1 MFGAMVGQT
10 GEDTHQKERPP
21 ILDAGRRRHNE
32 SVGLLLKAA
41 RRQAMTASPNLGIT
55 YPPTFAAS
63 FWTFPEYRKG
73 AIVLY
78 SRLQEGLDENESVLA
93 SIQHRVD
100 SEYAYARALSQGPI
114 VPCVSDTMF
123 PGSVDDARTG
133 YLHSNALTSQMV
145 RDVIQSTTAGEAV
158 RHIQVAKRLESMIV
172 EPFGKWAA
180 THAERVRQSWQLID
194 ASLAEMERQTN
205 EVKKRQSSYE
215 ARCWHADEAEDDARF
230 APGPH
235 VNAMTNGPRNT
246 KDSSPSMKRLSLGQR
261 VASMPETSVIMTATD
276 ETGEKEMERPAPAS
290 SAREQELQQEA
301 NEEPIR
307 EGTQE
312 SAQQATPSDA
322 SGVSHAES
330 VASES
335 QSLSEAEAQKLKRR
349 ETLRQQFGFKARKPS
364 ESSHPSETNET
375 SPHERQKSR
384 FSSYWNL
391 TMERVQDSQALAQV
405 RAAVT
410 GLSEPRHVRLR
421 REAEAAEKAYRDAIV
436 LQDKLRCR
444 AEEILIHEYK
454 LSQKWEFDR
463 AVAIQRVLVAWE
475 QAMRA
480 LSGVT
485 DDDKLSR
492 TDRAPMDPAVHIQH
506 LVMNYRTGPF
516 RPVAVVFKPYYHDDL
531 FSVAGMTN
539 GGFGMDLMAAAKGA
553 ALSAHTATTL
563 AAPGS
568 SLTMPTLPPVF
579 HALLSAL
586 QRSYAERSRWI
597 PKSGVSTD
605 ETIHAEKRR
614 IWLYDVP
621 LVKVHELRE
630 SLSDFYDQ
638 NRGMNV
644 FESTA
649 PDQLLDTIDAPV
661 LAATVKLWLLELNSP
676 LLPYSVWDEVVT
688 IYEAAR
694 IRFLSLRKEA
704 SEHEHQAL
712 VEPLVQGLSTV
723 LSRLPKLHLTC
734 LDSLVAHF
742 YKLVK
747 NTPTE
752 ETEDVYL
759 SKLGLAIGRAVLRP
773 NSTLPS
779 LVFSDYPALLL
790 RDLVMHYE
798 VLLPP
803 LMRQK
808 AKESD
813 MKGLSPYRQSPL
825 LRHRSM
831 LVDERIKRSSL
842 QSLGPPPNDMLQ
854 RRFTQIESRHSSAPH
869 SRTASA
875 ASRASSVGSN
885 GRVVSLNHLQL
896 DISPVQAG
904 PAASTKSTASET
916 PTKPSCSSQ
925 NHHTPNT
932 TSGTEHSDIM
942 ASMTTPTPIRIS
954 EAPAPPPKMDSPGT
968 SQVHQARQKLFE
980 TASDAATT
988 SAAASTSSLNLA
1000 SDLDSSLEMPKV
1012 APEPTPS
1019 TQASAQPAVP
1029 DMHGTTPVRP
1039 RQSHVRGP
1047 RGPRQVS

>member
-1 MFGAMVGQT
+1 M
-10 GEDTHQKERPP
+10 
-21 ILDAGRRRHNE
+21 N
-32 SVGLLLKAA
+32 
-41 RRQAMTASPNLGIT
+41 
-55 YPPTFAAS
+55 
-63 FWTFPEYRKG
+63 
-73 AIVLY
+73 
-78 SRLQEGLDENESVLA
+78 
-93 SIQHRVD
+93 
-100 SEYAYARALSQGPI
+100 
-114 VPCVSDTMF
+114 
-123 PGSVDDARTG
+123 
-133 YLHSNALTSQMV
+133 
-145 RDVIQSTTAGEAV
+145 
-158 RHIQVAKRLESMIV
+158 
-172 EPFGKWAA
+172 
-180 THAERVRQSWQLID
+180 
-194 ASLAEMERQTN
+194 
-205 EVKKRQSSYE
+205 
-215 ARCWHADEAEDDARF
+215 
-230 APGPH
+230 
-235 VNAMTNGPRNT
+235 
-246 KDSSPSMKRLSLGQR
+246 
-261 VASMPETSVIMTATD
+261 ATD
-276 ETGEKEMERPAPAS
+276 ETGEKETERPAPVS
-290 SAREQELQQEA
+290 SAREQEVQQQA
-301 NEEPIR
+301 SEEPTR

-312 SAQQATPSDA
+312 SVQQATPSDA
-322 SGVSHAES
+322 SGVSHAKS
-330 VASES
+330 VASAS
-335 QSLSEAEAQKLKRR
+335 PSLSEAEAQKLKRR

-364 ESSHPSETNET
+364 ESAHPSEANEA
-375 SPHERQKSR
+375 SSHERQKSR

-444 AEEILIHEYK
+444 AEEILLHEYK
-454 LSQKWEFDR
+454 LSQKWESDR

-492 TDRAPMDPAVHIQH
+492 TDRAPIDPAVHIQH

-516 RPVAVVFKPYYHDDL
+516 RPVAVVFKPYYHDDV

-553 ALSAHTATTL
+553 ALSAHTTTTL

-597 PKSGVSTD
+597 PKSGASTD

-759 SKLGLAIGRAVLRP
+759 SKLGLAMGRAVLRP

-842 QSLGPPPNDMLQ
+842 QSLGPPPNGMLQ

-869 SRTASA
+869 SRTSSA
-875 ASRASSVGSN
+875 ASRTNSVGSN
-885 GRVVSLNHLQL
+885 GRVLSLNHLQL
-896 DISPVQAG
+896 DISPVQGVSEAV
-904 PAASTKSTASET
+904 STKTTASET
-916 PTKPSCSSQ
+916 PTKPNCPSQ
-925 NHHTPNT
+925 NYHTPD
-932 TSGTEHSDIM
+932 TSSGIEHPDIM
-942 ASMTTPTPIRIS
+942 ASMTTPTPVRIS
-954 EAPAPPPKMDSPGT
+954 EAPAPPPKMDSPGM
-968 SQVHQARQKLFE
+968 SQAHQARQKLFE

-988 SAAASTSSLNLA
+988 STAASTPSLNPA
-1000 SDLDSSLEMPKV
+1000 SNPDSHLEKPV
-1012 APEPTPS
+1012 VTPEQTPS
-1019 TQASAQPAVP
+1019 SQASAQPAAP
-1029 DMHGTTPVRP
+1029 DVHGTTPVRP
-1039 RQSHVRGP
+1039 RQSNVRGP